1 MRQFLWLPNTH
12 AWLNLD
18 HIVSAEYE
26 TRKQAS
32 ERLRVHTSGPH
43 AFYLAGEDA
52 ELLDAAL
59 DMAGAEEE
67 DTK

>member
-1 MRQFLWLPNTH
+1 MRQFFWLANKR

-18 HIVSAEYE
+18 HVVMAEYE
-26 TRKQAS
+26 TPEHSS

-43 AFYLAGEDA
+43 AFFLAGEDA

-59 DMAGAEEE
+59 DMAGAEAE
-67 DTK
+67 DDE